1 VTLVLL
7 RRRALGEQVER
18 KDLIRLD
25 TRNPPG
31 NESRVA
37 HYLGEIFA
45 REGIPYEF
53 LEIEPGRASIVARL
67 KGDGTKRPLLILGH
81 EDVVPV
87 EQAKWTVDPFAGLE
101 RDGVIYGRG
110 AFDDKAMVA
119 ANLEVMLELTR
130 RALPLARDVIFLA
143 EAGEETGGSGMAQ
156 LVERFWRKIDCE
168 FALNEG
174 EGAGLKD
181 GKVAY
186 MTVATS
192 EKIARRARLIARGT
206 SGHGS
211 VPRLDNPV
219 VHLAAAV
226 AALGTWETPP
236 QLNDTTSE

>member
-1 VTLVLL
+1 
-7 RRRALGEQVER
+7 
-18 KDLIRLD
+18 
-25 TRNPPG
+25 
-31 NESRVA
+31 
-37 HYLGEIFA
+37 
-45 REGIPYEF
+45 
-53 LEIEPGRASIVARL
+53 
-67 KGDGTKRPLLILGH
+67 
-81 EDVVPV
+81 V

-101 RDGVIYGRG
+101 RAGVIYGRG

-119 ANLEVMLELTR
+119 ANLELMLELKR

-156 LVERFWRKIDCE
+156 LIERFWSKIDCE

-226 AALGTWETPP
+226 AALGTWVGDSRAT
-236 QLNDTTSE
+236 QRHNQ

>member
-1 VTLVLL
+1 MLL

-37 HYLGEIFA
+37 HYLGEIFS

-130 RALPLARDVIFLA
+130 RALPLA
-143 EAGEETGGSGMAQ
+143 SWQ
-156 LVERFWRKIDCE
+156 
-168 FALNEG
+168 
-174 EGAGLKD
+174 
-181 GKVAY
+181 
-186 MTVATS
+186 
-192 EKIARRARLIARGT
+192 
-206 SGHGS
+206 
-211 VPRLDNPV
+211 
-219 VHLAAAV
+219 
-226 AALGTWETPP
+226 
-236 QLNDTTSE
+236 